1 MPNGIQLGEQNL
13 ALFTAWLNE
22 RYINSDWNN
31 YVRGSK
37 LNRSEIAKECGFS
50 TNVFKTNGNKEIC
63 QLLIKLEEELIQQD
77 ILKKEKISDVDAL
90 TVAEKKRTLI
100 KDKKAHENELEL
112 QLLRAEIEKLK
123 HQLNHMRN
131 TGLYIP

>member
-13 ALFTAWLNE
+13 ASFTVWVNE
-22 RYINSDWNN
+22 RNINGDWNN

-50 TNVFKTNGNKEIC
+50 TNVFKANGNKEIC
-63 QLLIKLEEELIQQD
+63 EMLSKLEQKLIHQG
-77 ILKKEKISDVDAL
+77 ILKNTEVSDVEAL
-90 TVAEKKRTLI
+90 VKAENKRTVL
-100 KDKKAHENELEL
+100 KNKKAQENEIEL
-112 QLLRAEIEKLK
+112 QLLRAENEKLK